1 MPFGD
6 GTGPRGFGPAT
17 GRGAGYCTGYT
28 VPGYTGFRPG
38 WFCRGGGGGWRSQ
51 YYATGLTG
59 WQRAGMGWADA
70 GAPVGAPAGKDAE
83 LATLKNQADNLART
97 LDSIRKRIETLE
109 TQDRRDAE

>member
-17 GRGAGYCTGYT
+17 GRGTGYCTGYAT
-28 VPGYTGFRPG
+28 PGYANFRPR
-38 WFCRGGGGGWRSQ
+38 WFCGGGGRGRRNQ

-70 GAPVGAPAGKDAE
+70 GTPYTARVGTDVE
-83 LATLKNQADNLART
+83 LATLKDQAENLART
-97 LDSIRKRIETLE
+97 LDGIRKRIETLE
-109 TQDRRDAE
+109 TQDRRNTE